1 MALID
6 FALVFR
12 RTEIHSMEENAE
24 ATNAALRE
32 ALKNRQ
38 LRFFRAGRGSA
49 KGRTGPEDTGRFAEN
64 LMILQECAILLGEK
78 LEMSAV
84 SHAIY
89 YEGEET
95 AGFCF
100 DPNSDSQNPDVAG
113 AIVNRRMPM
122 REFINAIRDFINK

>member
-1 MALID
+1 MEGNGEKVNEAL
-6 FALVFR
+6 R
-12 RTEIHSMEENAE
+12 
-24 ATNAALRE
+24 AALESRSPRYFK
-32 ALKNRQ
+32 AS
-38 LRFFRAGRGSA
+38 RGSA
-49 KGRTGPEDTGRFAEN
+49 KGRTGPEDTGRFADN
-64 LMILQECAILLGEK
+64 LMVLQECALLLGEK

-100 DPNSDSQNPDVAG
+100 DPNSNSQNPDVAG

-122 REFINAIRDFINK
+122 KDFISSVRDFINS

>member
-1 MALID
+1 MEGNGEKVNEALQ
-6 FALVFR
+6 
-12 RTEIHSMEENAE
+12 
-24 ATNAALRE
+24 AALTSRS
-32 ALKNRQ
+32 
-38 LRFFRAGRGSA
+38 LRYFRASRGSA
-49 KGRTGPEDTGRFAEN
+49 KGRTGPKDTGRFADN
-64 LMILQECAILLGEK
+64 LMVLQECALLLGEK

-100 DPNSDSQNPDVAG
+100 DPNSNSQNPDVAG

-122 REFINAIRDFINK
+122 KEFVSSVRDFINS